1 MTKIVGTIKL
11 KENDYVC
18 NLRSGVTIWDGKFT
32 KARISYTQQEIQLW
46 KEISYR
52 CNRYKGTVM
61 QGCLFGPGTLFQR
74 SNMTLKF
81 VMK

>member
-1 MTKIVGTIKL
+1 MSKIVGTIEL
-11 KENDYVC
+11 KENEYVC
-18 NLRSGVTIWDGKFT
+18 TFKSGVTAWNGKFT
-32 KARISYTQQEIQLW
+32 NARISYTQQEIQLW

-52 CNRYKGTVM
+52 CNSYRGTIT
-61 QGCLFGPGTLFQR
+61 QGCLFGPGALFQR